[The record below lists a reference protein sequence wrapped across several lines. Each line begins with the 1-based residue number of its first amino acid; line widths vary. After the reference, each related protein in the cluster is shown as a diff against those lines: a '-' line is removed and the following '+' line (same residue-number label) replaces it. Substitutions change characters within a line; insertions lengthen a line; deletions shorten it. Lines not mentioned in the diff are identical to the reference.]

1 MRRMRYII
9 SGVERPGRGWYLMLL
24 AAQAVLALAGLS
36 VGRMLRLPFDGT
48 DCAPDAWR
56 PDGLLVT
63 P

>member
-1 MRRMRYII
+1 
-9 SGVERPGRGWYLMLL
+9 MLL